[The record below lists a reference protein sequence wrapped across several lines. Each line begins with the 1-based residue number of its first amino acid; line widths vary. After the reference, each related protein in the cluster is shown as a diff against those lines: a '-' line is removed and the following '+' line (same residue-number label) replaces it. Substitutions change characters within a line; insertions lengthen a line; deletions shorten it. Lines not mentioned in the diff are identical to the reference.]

1 MSNSEGSAR
10 VFAGIATFFV
20 VFFLPKL
27 LVPIFEE
34 SSLTVLWGLV
44 ALAAAW
50 VAVCLVSLKQRVKR
64 LEMQTYY
71 LQTPLEKLDNNSEE
85 PWC

>member
-27 LVPIFEE
+27 LLPSFEE
-34 SSLTVLWGLV
+34 SSLSVLWGLV

-71 LQTPLEKLDNNSEE
+71 LQTQLEKLDKHSDE
-85 PWC
+85 P

>member
-27 LVPIFEE
+27 LVPIFGE

-44 ALAAAW
+44 ALAAAR

-71 LQTPLEKLDNNSEE
+71 LQTQLEKLEKHSDE
-85 PWC
+85 P

>member
-1 MSNSEGSAR
+1 MSNSEGSTR

-20 VFFLPKL
+20 VFFVPRLLPYMFDDSF
-27 LVPIFEE
+27 PA
-34 SSLTVLWGLV
+34 VLWGLI

-71 LQTPLEKLDNNSEE
+71 LQTQLEKLEKHSDE
-85 PWC
+85 P

>member
-1 MSNSEGSAR
+1 MNSTERSTR

-71 LQTPLEKLDNNSEE
+71 LQTQLEKLDKHSDE
-85 PWC
+85 P

>member
-44 ALAAAW
+44 ALAAA
-50 VAVCLVSLKQRVKR
+50 
-64 LEMQTYY
+64 
-71 LQTPLEKLDNNSEE
+71 
-85 PWC
+85 

>member
-1 MSNSEGSAR
+1 MSNSEGSTR
-10 VFAGIATFFV
+10 VFAGIATFLV
-20 VFFLPKL
+20 VFFAPKL
-27 LVPIFEE
+27 LVQMFDD
-34 SSLTVLWGLV
+34 SLPTVLWGLI

-71 LQTPLEKLDNNSEE
+71 LQIQLDKMEKADNSLS
-85 PWC
+85 

>member
-34 SSLTVLWGLV
+34 SSLTVLRGLV
-44 ALAAAW
+44 ALAAAR

-64 LEMQTYY
+64 LERQTYY
-71 LQTPLEKLDNNSEE
+71 LQTQLEKLEKHSDE
-85 PWC
+85 P

>member
-20 VFFLPKL
+20 DFFLPKL

-34 SSLTVLWGLV
+34 SALTVLWGLV
-44 ALAAAW
+44 ALAAAR

-71 LQTPLEKLDNNSEE
+71 LQTQLEKLEKHSDE
-85 PWC
+85 P

>member
-34 SSLTVLWGLV
+34 SSLTVLWSLV

-50 VAVCLVSLKQRVKR
+50 VAVCLVSLKQRIKR

-71 LQTPLEKLDNNSEE
+71 LQTQLEKLDKHSNE
-85 PWC
+85 P

>member
-1 MSNSEGSAR
+1 MNNSERSTR

-44 ALAAAW
+44 ALAAAR

-71 LQTPLEKLDNNSEE
+71 LQTQLEKLEKHSDE
-85 PWC
+85 P